1 MGAKPKENRFFF
13 HFQKIEIKSLFFFGV
28 YPDRE
33 NMESKN
39 LKSTWN
45 LKNGK
50 MILPYVLLF
59 AGIILTLSLGSF
71 DAGEHGVEHNFFG
84 RLGFYISYGMFFMFG
99 AASFLPGFFT
109 IGLGAFRLVKEEL
122 ELTNRLLSL
131 PIFLLCF
138 AITLQIT
145 GHVSTIPFASQGGF
159 AGQLFSSG
167 LEFVF
172 GATGKVLIHLIFY
185 FYGLIL
191 LLNESPLHFVG
202 RVLGTA
208 VTKYGI
214 QYGFGKSGENIG
226 SLFQTAVEKFQRRR
240 TNLPWFSAHTDGI
253 HSPKQFQQEIR
264 SHKQTQGQKETS
276 PLRDALHSTF
286 GKEGGLS
293 NLLSKVDTS
302 SMVTSETS
310 RIRFQNRGA
319 FTGNFEEQGKVFR
332 FQSVSPSLSEKIRE
346 QKTFSETSSGWEII
360 DFRTSNSSS
369 IKPGVTLVVPSSKET
384 DFSDSSGGNESD
396 RMDPFVPSEEIRD
409 KEEVA
414 SEETRTIRNTGFEKE
429 FSKEEGIST
438 DSNEVLEES
447 FEEKETLDS
456 EFSRG
461 ETSFENIETSVASK
475 SRNVSLMD
483 CIDSSSDFSSEK
495 KEDKMES
502 IPSKTLVPEVRSK
515 RSIYHVPLKSLK
527 TTSAKIQDPLFKIE
541 SDKVAR
547 KIEEIIRQY
556 GYESQ
561 VVSMERGPII
571 TRYELSPPLGV
582 KLGRITSL
590 ADELRLY
597 LAVKNIRIVA
607 PIPGKSTIGIEVPNS
622 IREDVFLGDI
632 LHQNLSLR
640 PKKDLSILIGK
651 DISGKL
657 VGIDLNKLPHLL
669 VAGTTGS
676 GKSVCLNSMISS
688 LVVHLSPE
696 EVRFIMIDPKMVE
709 LTLYEDIPHL
719 LMPVITDPKKATRA
733 LAWAIQEME
742 ARYHSVS
749 KLKCRDFKTYNE
761 KVEQGAHRDGYKKMP
776 YIVIFIDELADLMMV
791 SGKDLEDAITRITQ
805 KSRAVGIHLI
815 MATQRPSVDVITG
828 LIKANC
834 PARMAFHVAQKTDSK
849 IILDQNGAESLLGKG
864 DFLYKSPTAADLIRI
879 QSPYVSE
886 EEIEKIVEE
895 ARKFGKPSYV
905 DFDLEEETESSTV
918 DEEDEQLFEQAWEI
932 VRTDRKASAS
942 YLQRR
947 MRIGYN
953 KAARLMELMEERG
966 YVSPQIG
973 SKGREILRA
982 G

>member
-1 MGAKPKENRFFF
+1 
-13 HFQKIEIKSLFFFGV
+13 
-28 YPDRE
+28 
-33 NMESKN
+33 MESKD
-39 LKSTWN
+39 LKPAWN
-45 LKNGK
+45 LQNGK

-71 DAGEHGVEHNFFG
+71 DAGEQGIQHNFFG
-84 RLGFYISYGMFFMFG
+84 RLGFYLSYGMFFMFG
-99 AASFLPGFFT
+99 AASFLPGLFA
-109 IGLGAFRLVKEEL
+109 IGLGSLRLVKEGF
-122 ELTNRLLSL
+122 ELTNRLFSL
-131 PIFLLCF
+131 PVFLFCF
-138 AITLQIT
+138 TVTLQIT

-159 AGQLFSSG
+159 IGQLLSSG
-167 LEFVF
+167 LEFIF
-172 GATGKVLIHLIFY
+172 GSTGKTLIHLVFY

-191 LLNESPLHFVG
+191 LLNESPLHFLG
-202 RVLGTA
+202 RILGTA
-208 VTKYGI
+208 GAKYKEGF
-214 QYGFGKSGENIG
+214 QSGFGKNGETLS
-226 SLFQTAVEKFQRRR
+226 SLFQSAVDRFQKKDSIP
-240 TNLPWFSAHTDGI
+240 PWFSSHSSGT
-253 HSPKQFQQEIR
+253 HSPEELYQQMR
-264 SHKQTQGQKETS
+264 VSKHAQKS
-276 PLRDALHSTF
+276 NQPSALQNALHSTF
-286 GKEGGLS
+286 GKEGRLS
-293 NLLSKVDTS
+293 DLLSKVDTS
-302 SMVTSETS
+302 SLVSPESS
-310 RIRFQNRGA
+310 RIRFQNHGA

-332 FQSVSPSLSEKIRE
+332 FQSVSSSLSEKIRDE
-346 QKTFSETSSGWEII
+346 KTFQESSSNWEIV
-360 DFRTSNSSS
+360 DFRTSESSNILYRREAASAAETAVETRSSS
-369 IKPGVTLVVPSSKET
+369 TTFVVPSA
-384 DFSDSSGGNESD
+384 
-396 RMDPFVPSEEIRD
+396 EEEYEQD
-409 KEEVA
+409 EPEEFEE
-414 SEETRTIRNTGFEKE
+414 SEET
-429 FSKEEGIST
+429 
-438 DSNEVLEES
+438 NE
-447 FEEKETLDS
+447 
-456 EFSRG
+456 
-461 ETSFENIETSVASK
+461 
-475 SRNVSLMD
+475 
-483 CIDSSSDFSSEK
+483 FSSE
-495 KEDKMES
+495 EES
-502 IPSKTLVPEVRSK
+502 ADWNDSSLEEEETNENSSVNAEVIDVVPTVVKTQDPLQAPAASFVPERKETKSEQTLPFPPVTLIPEVKSK

-527 TTSAKIQDPLFKIE
+527 TTTTKIQDPLFKIE
-541 SDKVAR
+541 ADKVAR

-571 TRYELSPPLGV
+571 TRYELTPPPGV

-622 IREDVFLGDI
+622 LREDVFLGDI

-657 VGIDLNKLPHLL
+657 VSIDLNKLPHLL

-761 KVEQGAHRDGYKKMP
+761 KVEQGAHREGYKKMP

-791 SGKDLEDAITRITQ
+791 SGKDLEDGITRITQ

-864 DFLYKSPTAADLIRI
+864 DFLYKSPTAADLVRI

-895 ARKFGKPSYV
+895 ARKYGKPSYV
-905 DFDLEEETESSTV
+905 EFDLDEEPDSSQV
-918 DEEDEQLFEQAWEI
+918 DEEDEELFEQAWEI

-966 YVSPQIG
+966 YVSAQIG